1 MAQQASQCQQA
12 FSKPCLVNLISKDTD
27 LVCSIY
33 KGTDGKKVTL
43 KSEISTKISLYDYFI
58 IFQIYNGSMSEE
70 ALIGKY
76 CGTIEPLV
84 VITHLVLFVE
94 FISDGSV
101 NGHGFNATYFHV
113 SGM

>member
-1 MAQQASQCQQA
+1 
-12 FSKPCLVNLISKDTD
+12 
-27 LVCSIY
+27 
-33 KGTDGKKVTL
+33 
-43 KSEISTKISLYDYFI
+43 
-58 IFQIYNGSMSEE
+58 MSEE
-70 ALIGKY
+70 ALVGKY